1 MKRAIIAASFILLS
15 VYGHSQVLISILLGD
30 KLNSGKLEFGLDGGV
45 NYSQLDQSKANGT
58 FNLGFY
64 FDFKLK
70 NPNLMFHTGVIVKS
84 TMGAKDLPTYLL
96 NDPELD
102 AAFAVGS
109 SVERRLSYFNV
120 PLMLKHKFSAHFF
133 YEIGTMLGLMNGAS
147 DVFSRKVKDK
157 DDLQYTIKT
166 KDNYHPLD
174 AGMLIGV
181 GYRIFKGNG
190 MNLGLRYYYGLVDI
204 TIDDTTANQVNR
216 SLYLSLGIPIG
227 IKNNTQ
233 EVVNE

>member
-120 PLMLKHKFSAHFF
+120 PLC
-133 YEIGTMLGLMNGAS
+133 
-147 DVFSRKVKDK
+147 
-157 DDLQYTIKT
+157 
-166 KDNYHPLD
+166 
-174 AGMLIGV
+174 
-181 GYRIFKGNG
+181 
-190 MNLGLRYYYGLVDI
+190 
-204 TIDDTTANQVNR
+204 
-216 SLYLSLGIPIG
+216 
-227 IKNNTQ
+227 
-233 EVVNE
+233 